1 MKLILRIVAVSIILS
16 GLISCASPNMKHSVS
31 SDKVIK
37 ANPDKAL
44 VNFIRPSKAGY
55 AVNAAVYDGD
65 KFIGIMPYGQKLSY
79 EATPG
84 EHTFMV
90 ISEAADF
97 MKADLRAGKTY
108 YAMVTPRMGVWRARF
123 SLDPI
128 SRDEL
133 QRNNVKAWIEA
144 AKPIENAASAYV
156 WAKDNNSSVQEK
168 KAAYFAKWKEKP
180 DSEKPYLRAEDGQ

>member
-1 MKLILRIVAVSIILS
+1 MKLILRIVVVSVILS
-16 GLISCASPNMKHSVS
+16 GVISCASPNMKHSIS

-37 ANPDKAL
+37 ASPDKAL
-44 VNFIRPSKAGY
+44 VNFIRPQKIGY

-79 EATPG
+79 EAMPG

-123 SLDPI
+123 SLDPV

-133 QRNNVKAWIEA
+133 QNANVKSWIES
-144 AKPIENAASAYV
+144 AKPIKNADSAYA
-156 WAKDNNSSVQEK
+156 WAKENHASVQEK
-168 KAAYFAKWKEKP
+168 KAAYFPKWKEKP
-180 DSEKPYLRAEDGQ
+180 DSQKPSLKAEDGQ